1 MAERIEDEAAKAEYL
16 QLQSLITKN
25 EDFSFKDL
33 TELQRNILCCVLTKE
48 LVESSS
54 DLAKEILTSRN
65 IVSELEQK
73 QSTSQIVEAKISLLT
88 LIHEKK
94 KLKMLIL
101 YFSI

>member
-1 MAERIEDEAAKAEYL
+1 MAEKIEDEAAKAEYL

-54 DLAKEILTSRN
+54 DLAKEILTSHN
-65 IVSELEQK
+65 IVSEHEQK
-73 QSTSQIVEAKISLLT
+73 QLTSQIVEAKISLLI
-88 LIHEKK
+88 LIQEKK
-94 KLKMLIL
+94 IKNC
-101 YFSI
+101 

>member
-1 MAERIEDEAAKAEYL
+1 MAEKIEDEAAKAEYL
-16 QLQSLITKN
+16 QLQSIITKN

>member
-1 MAERIEDEAAKAEYL
+1 MAEKIEDEAAKAEYL
-16 QLQSLITKN
+16 QLQSIITKN

-33 TELQRNILCCVLTKE
+33 TELQRNILCYILTKE

-65 IVSELEQK
+65 IVSEHERK
-73 QSTSQIVEAKISLLT
+73 QLTSQTVEAKISLLT

-94 KLKMLIL
+94 KKNVNIV
-101 YFSI
+101 F

>member
-1 MAERIEDEAAKAEYL
+1 MAEKIEDEAAKAEYL

-33 TELQRNILCCVLTKE
+33 TELLRNILCCVLTKE

-65 IVSELEQK
+65 IVSEHEQK
-73 QSTSQIVEAKISLLT
+73 QLTSQIFEAKISLLT
-88 LIHEKK
+88 FIHEKK
-94 KLKMLIL
+94 IKNVNIV
-101 YFSI
+101 F

>member
-16 QLQSLITKN
+16 QLQSIITKN

>member
-1 MAERIEDEAAKAEYL
+1 MEDEAAKAEYL
-16 QLQSLITKN
+16 QLQSFITKN

-48 LVESSS
+48 LVESSY
-54 DLAKEILTSRN
+54 DLAKEILTSCN
-65 IVSELEQK
+65 IVSEHEQK
-73 QSTSQIVEAKISLLT
+73 QLTSQIVEAKKIFVDT
-88 LIHEKK
+88 YTAKKKK